1 MSSTNMRTQSFV
13 VPLFCLVFLSVNGTG
28 TITADQ
34 HCDCADA
41 VMRFIAQ

>member
-1 MSSTNMRTQSFV
+1 MRTQSFV

-34 HCDCADA
+34 HCGCAGCNA
-41 VMRFIAQ
+41 VSSSITKA

>member
-1 MSSTNMRTQSFV
+1 MRTQSFV

-34 HCDCADA
+34 HCDCADGNA
-41 VMRFIAQ
+41 VYSSITKA